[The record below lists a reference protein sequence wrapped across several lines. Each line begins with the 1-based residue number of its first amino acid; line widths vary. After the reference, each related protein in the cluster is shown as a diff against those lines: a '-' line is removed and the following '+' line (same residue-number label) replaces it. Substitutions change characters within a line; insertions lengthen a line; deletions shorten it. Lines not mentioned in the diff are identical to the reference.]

1 MKEVCKVSENSNYLI
16 NYSTIENALI
26 FNECNKIPIISKAL
40 EYLQKED
47 ENKYSP
53 ENIVDNIIELSSRNK
68 KHCPNSITKLI
79 LDSKFLDL
87 NLEIIFDDSS
97 DKTPNISQIKILLKI
112 SYINLSSMKK
122 SELNLILNEEEF
134 NKVLLEIEGLQKGL

>member
-1 MKEVCKVSENSNYLI
+1 M
-16 NYSTIENALI
+16 
-26 FNECNKIPIISKAL
+26 
-40 EYLQKED
+40 
-47 ENKYSP
+47 
-53 ENIVDNIIELSSRNK
+53 
-68 KHCPNSITKLI
+68 I

-122 SELNLILNEEEF
+122 SELNLILNEEVF

>member
-1 MKEVCKVSENSNYLI
+1 M
-16 NYSTIENALI
+16 
-26 FNECNKIPIISKAL
+26 
-40 EYLQKED
+40 
-47 ENKYSP
+47 
-53 ENIVDNIIELSSRNK
+53 
-68 KHCPNSITKLI
+68 I

-97 DKTPNISQIKILLKI
+97 DKTPNITQIKILLKI

-134 NKVLLEIEGLQKGL
+134 NKVLLEIEGLQKGLYYNI

>member
-1 MKEVCKVSENSNYLI
+1 M
-16 NYSTIENALI
+16 
-26 FNECNKIPIISKAL
+26 
-40 EYLQKED
+40 
-47 ENKYSP
+47 
-53 ENIVDNIIELSSRNK
+53 
-68 KHCPNSITKLI
+68 I

-112 SYINLSSMKK
+112 SFINLSSMKK

>member
-1 MKEVCKVSENSNYLI
+1 M
-16 NYSTIENALI
+16 
-26 FNECNKIPIISKAL
+26 
-40 EYLQKED
+40 
-47 ENKYSP
+47 
-53 ENIVDNIIELSSRNK
+53 
-68 KHCPNSITKLI
+68 I

-87 NLEIIFDDSS
+87 NLEIIIDDSS

>member
-1 MKEVCKVSENSNYLI
+1 M
-16 NYSTIENALI
+16 
-26 FNECNKIPIISKAL
+26 
-40 EYLQKED
+40 
-47 ENKYSP
+47 
-53 ENIVDNIIELSSRNK
+53 
-68 KHCPNSITKLI
+68 I

-122 SELNLILNEEEF
+122 SELNLILNEEVF
-134 NKVLLEIEGLQKGL
+134 NKVLLEIEGLQKGLWIIFRFN

>member
-1 MKEVCKVSENSNYLI
+1 MN
-16 NYSTIENALI
+16 
-26 FNECNKIPIISKAL
+26 NKIPKISKAL
-40 EYLQKED
+40 GYLQRED
-47 ENKYSP
+47 DKKYSP
-53 ENIVDNIIELSSRNK
+53 ENILDNIIELSLQNK
-68 KHCPNSITKLI
+68 KQCPNSITKLI

-134 NKVLLEIEGLQKGL
+134 NKVLLEIEGLQKGLYYNI

>member
-1 MKEVCKVSENSNYLI
+1 M
-16 NYSTIENALI
+16 
-26 FNECNKIPIISKAL
+26 
-40 EYLQKED
+40 
-47 ENKYSP
+47 
-53 ENIVDNIIELSSRNK
+53 
-68 KHCPNSITKLI
+68 I

-97 DKTPNISQIKILLKI
+97 DKTPNITQIKILLKI